1 MVQLQQPF
9 DARAVQPQSR
19 PEPLD
24 EGWYPAVMVS
34 SDLKPTQAG
43 DGGYLEMVFD
53 IIDGPAKGRKQY
65 ARLNVYNNNEDAVRI
80 ATGQLSALCWVTNNI
95 NQPMSDTAQLHNIPL
110 QIYVVKKRNE
120 RDGGMSNDIKGFR
133 DINGNEPWK
142 QQGGQ
147 QQPQQGQPQGGWNQP
162 PAGQP
167 AQPGG
172 WQNQPP
178 GGTGPGQGQPPAGG
192 GAQPQG
198 GGAQPGWSGQ
208 PQGGGNQ
215 PPQGQPEQPHQQPP
229 QQFQQGNGQWGGG
242 GQPQQNQ
249 PQPQNQWQGGNAPST
264 PPWQQR

>member
-9 DARAVQPQSR
+9 DARAVAPQSR
-19 PEPLD
+19 PEALD

-43 DGGYLEMVFD
+43 DGGFLELVFD

-95 NQPMSDTAQLHNIPL
+95 NQPVQDTSQLHNIPL
-110 QIYVVKKRNE
+110 QIYVVKRRNE

-147 QQPQQGQPQGGWNQP
+147 SAPQGQPQQGQPQGQP
-162 PAGQP
+162 P

-172 WQNQPP
+172 WQNQPS
-178 GGTGPGQGQPPAGG
+178 GGTGPEQAQPPAGG
-192 GAQPQG
+192 ASQPQG
-198 GGAQPGWSGQ
+198 GGMQPGWSGQ

-229 QQFQQGNGQWGGG
+229 QQFAQGNGQWGN
-242 GQPQQNQ
+242 QQNPQDQRPQQG
-249 PQPQNQWQGGNAPST
+249 WSGGNAPST
-264 PPWQQR
+264 PPWTQK